1 MEENNLDK
9 YFQEKLA
16 GHTEEPPPAVWE
28 GISSELS
35 KSGFAWNKRYLLL
48 LLLLISIG
56 GAAFIGI
63 RLYDMDSR
71 VAELENKIK
80 TEKSESTSETQEK
93 STGTSDQNAQKAS
106 ATNEKNIAGNASEEI
121 REAEQNEKKS
131 NQGKDL
137 VENPQGEDFAKAA
150 STVNRSSDL
159 DRSTSKTD
167 QAAKAG
173 YTFEPTPNPG
183 KSKGDSESFLGINAS
198 TPIEPT
204 QSQPNSTGNFEVI
217 PTTSRSHSSLAYNPT
232 LLSSISPF
240 SLVNPEFTGRER
252 EIDYFDEPGKDWY
265 LFAYGM
271 ANYTHR
277 RVVAQAEGAEAIP
290 NQLDKVENGLI
301 TPGAGLQLSR
311 ELGKKFRLSI
321 GVEYNQWIQEGS
333 YSAQVVFSDVEVM
346 INTATGSEQFDF
358 GGSVESSFGST
369 QYNSTSG
376 ENPFGIGFETL
387 SPDADPVEFNIQARQ
402 QINYLS
408 IPISLEYVYN
418 LYPFTFTAGGGLSVN
433 HILGSSMDYTL
444 EDGSPD
450 LEIAPMKKIE
460 GTYLAFQAGVAVE
473 YGISERMSLR
483 LNPSYR
489 GWMTPIFEN
498 EQIRTLPFGVAVRAG
513 LIYRLSD

>member
-28 GISSELS
+28 GISSDLP
-35 KSGFAWNKRYLLL
+35 KGGFAWNKRYLLL
-48 LLLLISIG
+48 LLLLIPIG
-56 GAAFIGI
+56 GAAFLGI

-80 TEKSESTSETQEK
+80 TEKSESISETNENITK
-93 STGTSDQNAQKAS
+93 TSDQNAEKAS
-106 ATNEKNIAGNASEEI
+106 TTNEKNVAGTSSTKS
-121 REAEQNEKKS
+121 REVEQTERES

-137 VENPQGEDFAKAA
+137 VENSEGGHSVQAA

-159 DRSTSKTD
+159 DGSNSKTD
-167 QAAKAG
+167 QSIEANSTLG
-173 YTFEPTPNPG
+173 LELNPRT
-183 KSKGDSESFLGINAS
+183 SKGDAESILGMNGS

-204 QSQPNSTGNFEVI
+204 QGQPNSPENVEVI
-217 PTTSRSHSSLAYNPT
+217 PTTSRSHSSLAFNPT

-240 SLVNPEFTGRER
+240 SFVSPEFTIRER
-252 EIDYFDEPGKDWY
+252 EVDYFDEPGKDWY

-321 GVEYNQWIQEGS
+321 GMEYNQWIQEGS

-473 YGISERMSLR
+473 YGISERMALR

-498 EQIRTLPFGVAVRAG
+498 EEIRTLPFGVAVRAG
-513 LIYRLSD
+513 LIYRLSE

>member
-28 GISSELS
+28 GISSELP
-35 KSGFAWNKRYLLL
+35 KGGFAWNKRYLLL

-56 GAAFIGI
+56 GAAFLGM

-93 STGTSDQNAQKAS
+93 STRTSDQNAEKAS
-106 ATNEKNIAGNASEEI
+106 TTNEKNVAGTASEES
-121 REAEQNEKKS
+121 REVEQNAP
-131 NQGKDL
+131 NQGKDF
-137 VENPQGEDFAKAA
+137 VKNSEGEHLAKAA
-150 STVNRSSDL
+150 STVNRSSDF
-159 DRSTSKTD
+159 DGSIPKTD
-167 QAAKAG
+167 QAAKASS
-173 YTFEPTPNPG
+173 TFESELNTG
-183 KSKGDSESFLGINAS
+183 TSKGDSESMLGMNGPTLFE
-198 TPIEPT
+198 TPLGE
-204 QSQPNSTGNFEVI
+204 SNSPENVEVI
-217 PTTSRSHSSLAYNPT
+217 PTTAGSHSSLAYNPT

-252 EIDYFDEPGKDWY
+252 EVDYFDEPGKDWY

-321 GVEYNQWIQEGS
+321 GMEYNQWIQEGS
-333 YSAQVVFSDVEVM
+333 YSAQVVFSDVEVL

-498 EQIRTLPFGVAVRAG
+498 EQIRTLPFGVAIKG
-513 LIYRLSD
+513 GILYRLGK